1 MSSNKYPVTYTK
13 FHKDPRDPSKVDHV
27 EMHHANI
34 DFGDNKP
41 TTPERVKHLVANSPE
56 HKALKAKGYTLDAY
70 GSHKKPDNFYTYPVK
85 ITKQDG
91 IDENL
96 ASGKSS
102 GNPALKRNAV
112 DAIMSN
118 YNKKLISR
126 ETAERQLK
134 SAGIVSDDEI
144 KSILMSKKITELN
157 QSDLKTSATK
167 QLKMALRMYAAD
179 PTDPALKGWKVPG
192 NVDELMKQ
200 HGIKKSEKI
209 TEDTNRIAQ
218 LQMATNQAKQIT
230 KAIKYDETVH
240 DILVKIELLGEKYGI
255 DKGQLEY
262 AEDEVREA
270 MSKLESAVY
279 ELDQVFAA
287 ALQDAEYAE
296 EDAND
301 VVDETIAVNRND
313 GPGRRWYDP
322 EPAGS
327 DEVNEYGAGQQS
339 YRKFKPKVA
348 GTFKKESS
356 IMKGIQKEG
365 KTK

>member
-13 FHKDPRDPSKVDHV
+13 MHKDPRDPSKVDHV

-70 GSHKKPDNFYTYPVK
+70 GDHKKPDNFYTYPVK
-85 ITKQDG
+85 IT
-91 IDENL
+91 E
-96 ASGKSS
+96 
-102 GNPALKRNAV
+102 
-112 DAIMSN
+112 DA
-118 YNKKLISR
+118 
-126 ETAERQLK
+126 
-134 SAGIVSDDEI
+134 
-144 KSILMSKKITELN
+144 
-157 QSDLKTSATK
+157 
-167 QLKMALRMYAAD
+167 
-179 PTDPALKGWKVPG
+179 
-192 NVDELMKQ
+192 
-200 HGIKKSEKI
+200 
-209 TEDTNRIAQ
+209 NRIAQ

-279 ELDQVFAA
+279 ELDGVFAA

-296 EDAND
+296 EDAVND
-301 VVDETIAVNRND
+301 VVDETMAVNRND

-327 DEVNEYGAGQQS
+327 DEVNEYGAGRQS

-356 IMKGIQKEG
+356 IMKGIQNEG
-365 KTK
+365 KIK

>member
-13 FHKDPRDPSKVDHV
+13 MHKDSRDPSKVDHV

-41 TTPERVKHLVANSPE
+41 TTPERVKYLVANSPE

-70 GSHKKPDNFYTYPVK
+70 GSHRKPDNFYTYPVK

-102 GNPALKRNAV
+102 GNPALKKNAV

-134 SAGIVSDDEI
+134 SKGIVSDDEI
-144 KSILMSKKITELN
+144 KSILSSKTI
-157 QSDLKTSATK
+157 
-167 QLKMALRMYAAD
+167 
-179 PTDPALKGWKVPG
+179 
-192 NVDELMKQ
+192 
-200 HGIKKSEKI
+200 SE
-209 TEDTNRIAQ
+209 DANRIAQ
-218 LQMATNQAKQIT
+218 LQTATNQAKQIT

-296 EDAND
+296 EDAVND
-301 VVDETIAVNRND
+301 VVDETMAVNRND
-313 GPGRRWYDP
+313 GPGRRWHDP
-322 EPAGS
+322 KPAGA

>member
-13 FHKDPRDPSKVDHV
+13 MHKDSRDPSKVDHV

-34 DFGDNKP
+34 DFGDDNKP

-70 GSHKKPDNFYTYPVK
+70 GSHKETDNFYTYPVK

-102 GNPALKRNAV
+102 GDPALKRNAV

-126 ETAERQLK
+126 DTAEKQLK

-144 KSILMSKKITELN
+144 KSILSSKTI
-157 QSDLKTSATK
+157 S
-167 QLKMALRMYAAD
+167 
-179 PTDPALKGWKVPG
+179 
-192 NVDELMKQ
+192 
-200 HGIKKSEKI
+200 
-209 TEDTNRIAQ
+209 EDTNRIAQ

-230 KAIKYDETVH
+230 TAIKYDETVH

-287 ALQDAEYAE
+287 ALQDAEYADE
-296 EDAND
+296 EDAAND
-301 VVDETIAVNRND
+301 VVDETMAVNRND
-313 GPGRRWYDP
+313 GAGRRWYDP

-327 DEVNEYGAGQQS
+327 DEVNEYGAGRQS
-339 YRKFKPKVA
+339 YRKFTPKVA

-365 KTK
+365 KIK